1 VTVGRAAFRG
11 SAAGEARKPCAG
23 YPLGQ
28 GEVVLHAI
36 LRRKTGQ
43 SGLHEA
49 IFERQDVGRY
59 EDPLTSAVFERL
71 AYLPIATSWRVLGEL
86 LRLPDVPGDPESWLL
101 WPRLRLE
108 DGIVE
113 PDVVI
118 VFADF
123 VLVIEAKHWTGHS
136 TGQWS
141 REVDAVHA
149 RFQRD
154 VKLLALGAGALRHD
168 SGRHVVHASWQSLAV
183 AVRAARLQART
194 HEARVLDDITDA
206 LHAFGY
212 RPGRPLASLGE
223 YRPVVPFGE
232 PIRRWRSR

>member
-1 VTVGRAAFRG
+1 M
-11 SAAGEARKPCAG
+11 
-23 YPLGQ
+23 
-28 GEVVLHAI
+28 LHAI

-86 LRLPDVPGDPESWLL
+86 LRLPDIPGDPESWML

-108 DGIVE
+108 DGTVE

-123 VLVIEAKHWTGHS
+123 VVVIEVKHWTGHS
-136 TGQWS
+136 IGQWS
-141 REVDAVHA
+141 REVGAVRA
-149 RFQRD
+149 RYQRE
-154 VKLLALGAGALRHD
+154 VKLLALGSGAPPEGPDH
-168 SGRHVVHASWQSLAV
+168 HVVHASWHSLAR
-183 AVRAARLQART
+183 AVRTARGRALA
-194 HEARVLDDITDA
+194 HEARVLDDIADA
-206 LHAFGY
+206 LGAFGY
-212 RPGRPLASLGE
+212 RPGQALASLVD
-223 YRPVVPFGE
+223 YRPRVPFGS
-232 PIRRWRSR
+232 PVPRWRNL

>member
-1 VTVGRAAFRG
+1 MARGSGSRFGALKQGNLVREGGHGGRERGYGAGGTALRWCGKEAAVTVGGAAFHG
-11 SAAGEARKPCAG
+11 SALGEARKPRAG
-23 YPLGQ
+23 YPLGR

-86 LRLPDVPGDPESWLL
+86 LRLPNVPGDPESWLL
-101 WPRLRLE
+101 WPRLRFE
-108 DGIVE
+108 DGTVE

-123 VLVIEAKHWTGHS
+123 VLVVEAKHWTGHS
-136 TGQWS
+136 TDQWS
-141 REVDAVHA
+141 REVDAVRGVA
-149 RFQRD
+149 PRADEPPVRCAD
-154 VKLLALGAGALRHD
+154 EEPEAEGGVGDEERAGLGGDQH
-168 SGRHVVHASWQSLAV
+168 AV
-183 AVRAARLQART
+183 AVDPR
-194 HEARVLDDITDA
+194 
-206 LHAFGY
+206 
-212 RPGRPLASLGE
+212 RP
-223 YRPVVPFGE
+223 
-232 PIRRWRSR
+232 